1 MAGVVTPPRNTPS
14 ANAPTVAVDRA
25 ALISSSGTASANRTA
40 APPWQSGR
48 VSGQESLGAA
58 QVRFK
63 RALTAGYSMWF
74 LFTGVD
80 WIAGRYLDGP
90 GFAYFFALRV
100 LVLLVVGP
108 VLVRLYRSPPPSERL
123 LTALDLAAYTA
134 TSVSMGLMCAR
145 FHGLAS
151 PYAPGLCLVLLARTV
166 TAQDRWQR
174 GLVMSGIPVLSFYVV
189 LFGSALFLPPVASQF
204 HDAAAATSLMLS
216 SAYILGTYAF
226 LVIGGHV
233 VWSLRLQIFEARNLG
248 RYRLRR
254 RLASGGMGDVWVAYH
269 PGLKRDVA
277 VKVLRH
283 EAGSPDAIHRFELE
297 ARATAEL
304 LHPNTIR
311 VFDYGATDDGLWYYV
326 MELLTGETLQEHV
339 DRFGPLP
346 PARAVHIAGQ
356 AARALGEAHERG
368 IVHRDVK
375 PRNLFLTSLGGEHD
389 FVKVL
394 DFGIAKV
401 LEDVDASSVTRTGLV
416 LGTPSYMSPEVVLG
430 RPADARSDVYALGAV
445 LYFLVCGVP
454 PFEALETRA
463 LFAAHVNQEPIPP
476 SQRLGR
482 ELPADLE
489 VVILRALKKD
499 PGERYASASEL
510 ALALAACTLAG
521 KWTFGDAVYVARQSS
536 RPPPSDGIL
545 AVHVPKL
552 RPIGR
557 IASDAPTQPRLE
569 KPGLPPR

>member
-1 MAGVVTPPRNTPS
+1 MAGAAKFMRN
-14 ANAPTVAVDRA
+14 ARAAEEPTVAVDRSGA
-25 ALISSSGTASANRTA
+25 GSSGSAPTH
-40 APPWQSGR
+40 PWPVR
-48 VSGQESLGAA
+48 VSGQESLAAA

-80 WIAGRYLDGP
+80 WIAGRFLDGP
-90 GFAYFFALRV
+90 SFGYFFALRL
-100 LVLLVVGP
+100 LVLLSIGP
-108 VLVRLYRSPPPSERL
+108 VLVRLYRSPPPGERL
-123 LTALDLAAYTA
+123 LTVLDLAAYTA
-134 TSVSMGLMCAR
+134 PSVCMALMCAR

-166 TAQDRWQR
+166 TAQERWQR
-174 GLVMSGIPVLSFYVV
+174 GVVMSGIPVASFYVV
-189 LFGSALFLPPVASQF
+189 LFGSAFFLPAVARQF
-204 HDAAAATSLMLS
+204 HDAAAATMLMLS

-233 VWSLRLQIFEARNLG
+233 VWALRLQIFEARNLG

-277 VKVLRH
+277 VKILRH
-283 EAGSPDAIHRFELE
+283 EAGSPDAIHRFEIE

-311 VFDYGATDDGLWYYV
+311 VFDYGATEDGLWYYV
-326 MELLTGETLQEHV
+326 MELLEGETLQEHV
-339 DRFGPLP
+339 DRLGPLP
-346 PARAVHIAGQ
+346 AARAVHIIGQ

-394 DFGIAKV
+394 DFGIAKM
-401 LEDVDASSVTRTGLV
+401 LEDVDTSVTRTGLV
-416 LGTPSYMSPEVVLG
+416 LGTPSYMSPEVVVG
-430 RPADARSDVYALGAV
+430 RPADARADVYALGAV

-454 PFEALETRA
+454 PFEGNEARA
-463 LFAAHVNQEPIPP
+463 LFAAHVNQEPVPP
-476 SQRLGR
+476 SQRLGTP
-482 ELPADLE
+482 LPEDLE
-489 VVILRALKKD
+489 ALILRALRKD
-499 PGERYASASEL
+499 PAERHASASEF

-521 KWTFGDAVYVARQSS
+521 KWTFGDAVYVARHSS
-536 RPPPSDGIL
+536 RPPPSDDAI
-545 AVHVPKL
+545 AVQIPRL
-552 RPIGR
+552 RPIGVR
-557 IASDAPTQPRLE
+557 VPSDAPTQPRQE
-569 KPGLPPR
+569 KLVPPR